1 MSTPDLVW
9 AVVAVIAGLGA
20 GWWSYWRLPLRLTAF
35 QRGFL
40 LSLRGLVIAGLLW
53 LLADPVLRL
62 TRPISEKPL
71 LLLLADDSKS
81 LFWGASITPQFYQER
96 LNELVKALERAGYA
110 VEARRFDTEIHPW
123 DTFSGKGEGTALY
136 QALIEMREAFP
147 EAEGAILIS
156 DGIDNGSNRIVS
168 ALGLPL
174 WTVGAGPQTP
184 ITDAAIEKVIL
195 PPWWEAGRGH
205 EVEAR
210 FSMAGPSGT
219 LVVQTPSGSRSWPLP
234 PDISAFRIP
243 LSFAEAGYVPVTF
256 RLEVPGDPNPAN
268 NTYTTVISVR
278 PATPRIAI
286 WAGEI
291 TPDIAFLRRSLERIG
306 RVTLLLAKKPV
317 GLTITP
323 DTLSWREYAIHVLY
337 NFPLRGEDTA
347 YVRQILDSDG
357 VPWVIWGPSVSEAFV
372 RPYLSRLGWQSLG
385 PLRGYPLSKE
395 ATLLLR
401 TEYLSPS
408 VEKIAGPVG
417 PWAYRHVRGN
427 RAAAGLL
434 GEGWWQ
440 LRSMPAWVASWDSL
454 VSELTAWSLLFYRA
468 SAYLLPQRTRY
479 QSGEAVVWTGQA
491 PPSARLSVKRPSG
504 RVDTL
509 APASGVSY
517 RPPES
522 GLYTYQLWQDR
533 QKLHEGAFWVEAISP
548 EMQRLGIDTLALR
561 LLATQNRGAF
571 LPWDSLGALP
581 LLIQNAI
588 PPQTLVHL
596 HTEILPFHE
605 WWPWLL
611 MLLGLL
617 SFEWLLRRY
626 WGLY

>member
-1 MSTPDLVW
+1 MSALELVW
-9 AVVAVIAGLGA
+9 AVIAGVAGLGV

-40 LSLRGLVIAGLLW
+40 LALRALVVAGLLW
-53 LLADPVLRL
+53 LLVDPVLRL
-62 TRPISEKPL
+62 TRPLSERPL

-81 LFWGASITPQFYQER
+81 LFWGDSLTPRSYQER
-96 LNELVKALERAGYA
+96 LNTLLRALEDAGYA
-110 VEARRFDTEIHPW
+110 VEARRFDTGLHPW

-147 EAEGAILIS
+147 EAEGAILVS
-156 DGIDNGSNRIVS
+156 DGLDNSSEQIAGT
-168 ALGLPL
+168 LGLPL
-174 WTVGAGPQTP
+174 WTVGVGPPTP
-184 ITDAAIEKVIL
+184 ITDAAIEEVIL
-195 PPWWEAGRGH
+195 PPWWEVGRGH
-205 EVEAR
+205 EVEVR
-210 FSMAGPSGT
+210 FSRAGPSGS
-219 LVVQTPSGSRSWPLP
+219 LIVQTPSGSRPWPLP
-234 PDISAFRIP
+234 PNVSAFRIP
-243 LSFAEAGYVPVTF
+243 LSFTEAGYVPVTF

-268 NTYTTVISVR
+268 NTYSTVISVR

-306 RVTLLLAKKPV
+306 PVTLLLAKKPA
-317 GLTITP
+317 GFTTTP

-337 NFPLRGEDTA
+337 NFPLRGEDTV
-347 YVRQILDSDG
+347 YVRQILESDG
-357 VPWVIWGPSVSEAFV
+357 VPWVVWGPSVSEALV
-372 RPYLSRLGWQSLG
+372 RPYLYRLGWQSLG

-401 TEYLSPS
+401 TEYLSPGA
-408 VEKIAGPVG
+408 EKVVGPVG
-417 PWAYRHVRGN
+417 PWAYRYVQGN
-427 RAAAGLL
+427 QAAAGLL

-440 LRSMPAWVASWDSL
+440 LRSMPAWVAPWDSL
-454 VSELTAWSLLFYRA
+454 ISELAAWSLLFYRA
-468 SAYLLPQRTRY
+468 SAYFLPQRTRY
-479 QSGEAVVWTGQA
+479 RSGETVIWTGEA
-491 PPSARLSVKRPSG
+491 PSLARLFLRRPSG

-509 APASGVSY
+509 VPVPGLSY

-522 GLYTYQLWQDR
+522 GLYIYQLWQDR
-533 QKLHEGAFWVEAISP
+533 QKLQEGAFWVEAISP
-548 EMQRLGIDTLALR
+548 EMQRLGIDTLTLR

-571 LPWDSLGALP
+571 LPWDSLSTLP
-581 LLIQNAI
+581 PLIQNAI

-611 MLLGLL
+611 ILLGLL
-617 SFEWLLRRY
+617 SVEWLLRRY